1 MPHTAIVIL
10 NYNTRGFLQKFLPGV
25 LAHSGD
31 CEVIVAD
38 NRSPDDS
45 VAFMK
50 EFYPEVRLIETEEN
64 LGFASGYNEV
74 LRQVEADYYILLNS
88 DVEVTPDWTAPLLRL
103 MESNPEVA
111 ACHPKI
117 LAYDD
122 KSLFEYAGG
131 AGGYIDRLGYPF
143 CRGRLFDTLEKD
155 EGQYDD
161 TRRVFWATGAC
172 MMVRAD
178 IYHTCGGLD
187 DSFFAHMEEIDFC
200 WRIQLSGHKVYYCGE
215 SSVHHVG
222 GGTLPKTSARKT
234 YLNFRNGLAM
244 LYKNCL
250 PATIWWVIPCRILL
264 DWVAAARFF
273 LQGKPAFG
281 QAIFR
286 AHRDFVKMRG
296 DLKIK
301 RKNTLKQKPQRVER
315 VIYPG
320 SLLYDY
326 FVKGKKRF
334 SELNFLPENQK

>member
-1 MPHTAIVIL
+1 MPHTAVVIL

-31 CEVIVAD
+31 CEIIVAD

-50 EFYPEVRLIETEEN
+50 EFYPEVRLIETVEN

-74 LRQVEADYYILLNS
+74 LKQVVADYYILLNS
-88 DVEVTPDWTAPLLRL
+88 DVEVTPGWTEPLIRL
-103 MESNPEVA
+103 MDSNPDIA
-111 ACHPKI
+111 ACQPKV

-143 CRGRLFDTLEKD
+143 CRGRIFDTLEKD
-155 EGQYDD
+155 QGQYDD

-178 IYHTCGGLD
+178 IYHRFEGLD

-200 WRIQLSGHKVYYCGE
+200 WRVQLHGHKVYYSGN
-215 SSVHHVG
+215 SRVYHVG
-222 GGTLPKTSARKT
+222 GGTLPKTNARKT

-244 LYKNCL
+244 LYKNSM
-250 PATIWWVIPCRILL
+250 PYQIWWTIPVRILL
-264 DWVAAARFF
+264 DWVAAIRFF
-273 LQGKPAFG
+273 LTGKEDFAK
-281 QAIFR
+281 AIFR
-286 AHRDFVKMRG
+286 AHRGFWKMVP
-296 DLKIK
+296 DLRKK
-301 RKNTLKQKPQRVER
+301 RQATFDRKSSSVEG
-315 VIYPG
+315 VIYKG
-320 SLLYDY
+320 VLLSDY
-326 FVKGKKRF
+326 FLRGKRRF
-334 SELNFLPENQK
+334 TELNFQPDNQK